1 MDASIDVFASKIML
15 DEKLRNGF
23 HAIGFSQGNNIIRGY
38 IARYNS
44 PTVSTFL
51 SINGVNAGVGAVPYC
66 RPSAIAALGRRF
78 EEQSFATSM
87 CDLLM
92 EQASHAAYTEFAQ
105 LHSFQANYWRDPRP
119 VARERYQQYSQLA
132 RLNNECTVQNQT
144 LRDNYART
152 ETFVWVMAQDDNMVW
167 PAEGEHWGAPDPQ
180 DPFNVILPMKQTE
193 WYQDDLF
200 GLRTADEA
208 GKNFFES
215 FPGDHLQ
222 FEMEDLHR
230 WITTYFTK

>member
-1 MDASIDVFASKIML
+1 
-15 DEKLRNGF
+15 
-23 HAIGFSQGNNIIRGY
+23 
-38 IARYNS
+38 
-44 PTVSTFL
+44 VSTFL

-66 RPSAIAALGRRF
+66 RPSAVATAITFSERRF
-78 EEQSFATSM
+78 EEEELLAYTM

-132 RLNNECTVQNQT
+132 KLNNEGTVLNQT
-144 LRDNYART
+144 LRDNYAKT

-180 DPFNVILPMKQTE
+180 NPFTVSQPMKKTE

-230 WITTYFTK
+230 WITKYFTK